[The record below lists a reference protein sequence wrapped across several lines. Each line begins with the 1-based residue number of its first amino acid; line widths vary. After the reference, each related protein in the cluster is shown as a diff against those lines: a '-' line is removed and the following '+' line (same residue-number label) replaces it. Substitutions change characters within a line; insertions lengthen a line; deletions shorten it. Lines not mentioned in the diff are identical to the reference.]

1 MQILARETRDGGGT
15 GTSPGELMQVR
26 IPTVRHPDPKPQA
39 QNALPATLAGIRLG
53 ILDNQ
58 KPNATLLL
66 ADIVSILEERHG
78 PFAKVVRQT
87 KSPPTPASVM
97 ALDTLSRE
105 VDVTIIGS
113 GD

>member
-1 MQILARETRDGGGT
+1 MR
-15 GTSPGELMQVR
+15 VR
-26 IPTVRHPDPKPQA
+26 IPTVRHPEVQPQA
-39 QNALPATLAGIRLG
+39 QNPLPRSLSGVTLG

-66 ADIVSILEERHG
+66 ADIVSELERRHG
-78 PFAKVVRQT
+78 KFKRVVRQT

-97 ALDTLSRE
+97 ALDTLARE
-105 VDVTIIGS
+105 VDVTIIAS

>member
-1 MQILARETRDGGGT
+1 MR
-15 GTSPGELMQVR
+15 VR
-26 IPTVRHPDPKPQA
+26 IPTVRHPEPKPVTR
-39 QNALPATLAGIRLG
+39 NPLPATLAGIRLG

-66 ADIVSILEERHG
+66 DDIVKLLQAKHG
-78 PFAKVVRQT
+78 PFAKIVRQR
-87 KSPPTPASVM
+87 KSPPTPASQM